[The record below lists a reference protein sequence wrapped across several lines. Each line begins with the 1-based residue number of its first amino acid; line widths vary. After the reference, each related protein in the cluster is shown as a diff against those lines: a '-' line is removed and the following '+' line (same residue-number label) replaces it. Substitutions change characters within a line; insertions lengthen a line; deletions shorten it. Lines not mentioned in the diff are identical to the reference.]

1 MAAASAIPLSTASFS
16 TRTPNSETKISCNLS
31 FSLTNKFSGASRYFG
46 LSLFSKT
53 VGHGFLPTR
62 VPQFKHFPIHASK
75 SFPDGVGESKP
86 AQLSPEKPEDASSLL
101 NYSDEKQ
108 NENDWGIS
116 WYGWGAGLAGLGFME
131 TTYLTF
137 MKVTNSDVYCPV
149 GGGSCG
155 DVLNSGYASVFGVPL
170 SLIGMAGYGIVALL
184 GVQLS
189 KRKTVFGIDG
199 DKARWI
205 FLGTISSMAAAS
217 AYFMYLLI
225 VKLEGA
231 SCAYCV
237 TSALLSLCLLLIA
250 LRDFRY
256 RELQQVAALQIST
269 AALVIAALSTA
280 YNTSGSALA
289 GLDNIDLPPVEPV
302 VTSQS
307 GPVAISLAKHLHSVG
322 AKLYG
327 AFWCS
332 HCFEQKQMFGA
343 EATNILDYVECYPN
357 GYRKGVKIAKACEEA
372 NIQGFPTWIVKGQVL
387 SGEQVFAELAR
398 VSGFDQE
405 KLDK

>member
-31 FSLTNKFSGASRYFG
+31 FSLTNKFSGSSRYFG

-53 VGHGFLPTR
+53 VGHGCLPTR

-101 NYSDEKQ
+101 NLSDEKQ

-189 KRKTVFGIDG
+189 KRKTVFGIDR

-256 RELQQVAALQIST
+256 RELQQVAGLQIST

-357 GYRKGVKIAKACEEA
+357 GYRKGVKIAKACDEA

>member
-1 MAAASAIPLSTASFS
+1 MAVASAIPLPGVSFS
-16 TRTPNSETKISCNLS
+16 TRAPNSDTQLCCNLS
-31 FSLTNKFSGASRYFG
+31 SSLTGKFSGASRYFG

-53 VGHGFLPTR
+53 IGHGCLPTR
-62 VPQFKHFPIHASK
+62 VPQFKHLSIHASK
-75 SFPDGVGESKP
+75 SSPDGVGESKP
-86 AQLSPEKPEDASSLL
+86 AQLSTEKPETASSQP

-108 NENDWGIS
+108 NENDGAIS
-116 WYGWGAGLAGLGFME
+116 WYGLGAVIAGLGFME
-131 TTYLTF
+131 TAYLTY

-155 DVLNSGYASVFGVPL
+155 DVLNSSYASVFGVPL
-170 SLIGMAGYGIVALL
+170 SLIGMAGYGIAALL

-217 AYFMYLLI
+217 GYFMYLLI

-250 LRDFRY
+250 LGDFKY
-256 RELQQVAALQIST
+256 RELQQVAGLQIST

-280 YNTSGSALA
+280 YSTSGSALA
-289 GLDNIDLPPVEPV
+289 GLDDINLPPVEPV
-302 VTSQS
+302 VTSHS
-307 GPVAISLAKHLHSVG
+307 SPVAISLAKHLHSVG

-343 EATNILDYVECYPN
+343 EATDILDYVECYPN

-372 NIQGFPTWIVKGQVL
+372 NIQGFPTWKVKGQVL

-398 VSGFDQE
+398 ASGFDQE
-405 KLDK
+405 KFDR